1 MCYNHI
7 HVAKRGIKM
16 DKNIINYIITTQK
29 LENIDLKEE
38 EIELLLKEKRKGHI
52 MKKNNEK
59 FENWEDYLIEGTNIL
74 KNIPNIK
81 NENELKQYEKENT
94 TRRLIELIE
103 NPIEGEFDI
112 NHLYKIHKY
121 LFQDIYEWAGKTRKA
136 HMKKQTVFLE
146 PEKIEKFINVVL
158 NELKIELENIT
169 DEYHLASCLST
180 LFYSLTFA
188 HPFREGNG
196 RTMREFIRQ
205 LVNSIDFQF
214 GSFDI
219 DYNRINQQTIA
230 IGINCAAP
238 MFITPEIQKSLI
250 KRQTNQKI
258 LK

>member
-1 MCYNHI
+1 
-7 HVAKRGIKM
+7 M
-16 DKNIINYIITTQK
+16 DKNEIDYIITTQK
-29 LENIDLKEE
+29 LENINIEEKEL
-38 EIELLLKEKRKGHI
+38 IILLKQKRKEPV
-52 MKKNNEK
+52 MKKNKNH
-59 FENWEDYLIEGTNIL
+59 FENWEDYLIEGTEVL

-81 NENELKQYEKENT
+81 NENELKKYEKENS

-103 NPIEGEFDI
+103 KPIEGEFDI
-112 NHLYKIHKY
+112 DHLYKIHEY
-121 LFQDIYEWAGKTRKA
+121 IFQDIYEWAGETRKA

-146 PEKIEKFINVVL
+146 PEKIEKFINIVL
-158 NELKIELENIT
+158 DELKIELQNIT

-196 RTMREFIRQ
+196 RTIREFIRQ

-214 GSFDI
+214 GSYDI
-219 DYNRINQQTIA
+219 DYNKINQQTIA

-238 MFITPEIQKSLI
+238 MFITPEFQKSLI
-250 KRQTNQKI
+250 KRQSRQKT